1 MKEIAIY
8 KRIIFDNIVLHAD
21 DYWLL
26 MNLFSFRRTILSN
39 EEYEELKN
47 TYEKYI
53 RYQRINEEDNIYNKL
68 VKEKQIL
75 EDSVIKK
82 IDILQRK
89 EKKYE
94 VGSIREITITLSY
107 KCNLNCGYCY
117 QKDHRYDEGIVKSED
132 VLKIKRFIDDY
143 NKQKDYLEEVTI
155 SGGEP
160 LLEENIETI
169 KNILKIFGDKKI
181 NFFTNGINIVK
192 HFQDIDFKKIS
203 EIQISLDG
211 QDKVIS
217 KLSNIKEVKYFDKI
231 IEGIHLAVREGC
243 KIRIVCMFS
252 HGISKWVEDFLEELL
267 KRNIINEIQEIRFS
281 IPTKYKDNQITNND
295 YFSFEEYLLMKE
307 IIRNNNYN
315 GKVVLDTLTGFARL
329 QSIIG
334 RPLNE
339 RYYGKTGICR
349 INEKIPMTFGPNGNI
364 YWCICMEPNEGI
376 IGNYYTN
383 KINKD
388 VLNELISRDI
398 FTVKECRECKIRYL
412 CATGCPSKL
421 FVTGEKILTPVCDA
435 YNNEFLVDRLE
446 EFIL

>member
-1 MKEIAIY
+1 M
-8 KRIIFDNIVLHAD
+8 
-21 DYWLL
+21 
-26 MNLFSFRRTILSN
+26 
-39 EEYEELKN
+39 
-47 TYEKYI
+47 
-53 RYQRINEEDNIYNKL
+53 
-68 VKEKQIL
+68 
-75 EDSVIKK
+75 IKK

-143 NKQKDYLEEVTI
+143 NKQKDY
-155 SGGEP
+155 
-160 LLEENIETI
+160 
-169 KNILKIFGDKKI
+169 
-181 NFFTNGINIVK
+181 
-192 HFQDIDFKKIS
+192 
-203 EIQISLDG
+203 
-211 QDKVIS
+211 
-217 KLSNIKEVKYFDKI
+217 
-231 IEGIHLAVREGC
+231 
-243 KIRIVCMFS
+243 
-252 HGISKWVEDFLEELL
+252 LEELL